1 MPLNAGS
8 TTVNSGTGVASGSGL
23 SKAIF
28 DARAARITFPA
39 AALGA
44 PGKQKLADD
53 CNDIAAAIV
62 AHITANAVV
71 SISGNTST
79 AIPVTVVPATGIG
92 ATTAPGTVTLTN
104 GTVA

>member
-1 MPLNAGS
+1 MALLAGS
-8 TTVNSGTGVASGSGL
+8 TTVDPVSGVASGTGL
-23 SKAIF
+23 SRAIF

-53 CNDIAAAIV
+53 CNDIATAVV
-62 AHITANAVV
+62 AHIVANAAVTV
-71 SISGNTST
+71 SGTTSSP
-79 AIPVTVVPATGIG
+79 IPVTVVPATGTG
-92 ATTAPGTVTLTN
+92 ATTAPGTVSAT